1 MRLARRFHCRRS
13 HPSPHLCLHRVHVL
27 GVEFLWTVLIG
38 APCFAPSSD
47 LPPRGPLASGLES
60 PDPSPNTPEE
70 DCWHFPVGGSD
81 DTTNVIERE
90 AGRKEGRK
98 VLQRIP
104 PNSSSHRNEVFFLPP
119 LHARVG
125 RGSERARARV
135 AVWAGPSW
143 LWDTNAIVSLSR
155 LCNRNRI
162 NA

>member
-1 MRLARRFHCRRS
+1 MRLDRRLSHCRRS
-13 HPSPHLCLHRVHVL
+13 HPLIFACIEFMSSVSSSYGQFSLEPPVL
-27 GVEFLWTVLIG
+27 LPQVI
-38 APCFAPSSD
+38 S

-104 PNSSSHRNEVFFLPP
+104 PNSSYLRNEVFFLPP

-125 RGSERARARV
+125 RGSERVRV
-135 AVWAGPSW
+135 VVWAGPLW
-143 LWDTNAIVSLSR
+143 QWDTNAIVSLSR